1 MEQLYATHSVSMAEF
16 RSSPDAVID
25 YTEGAVA
32 VLRND
37 RPAAYVVNAQS
48 YEAMVKQMEIDRLR
62 REIQIGRDSGPTI
75 SAEVVFAELRARYA
89 D

>member
-1 MEQLYATHSVSMAEF
+1 MEQLYATHSISIAEF
-16 RSSPDAVID
+16 RSCPDSVID

-37 RPAAYVVNAQS
+37 RPAAYVVNANA
-48 YEAMVKQMEIDRLR
+48 YESMVKQMEIDRLR
-62 REIQIGRDSGPTI
+62 KEIQIGIDSGLGIP
-75 SAEVVFAELRARYA
+75 AEIVFAKLEARYA

>member
-16 RSSPDAVID
+16 RSSPEAVID

-48 YEAMVKQMEIDRLR
+48 YEAMVQQMEIDRLR